1 MNLNLRISITMI
13 IFSLVMTGA
22 FRAYR
27 FFSDWGDSRQAKK
40 EASAPQVQDSLSF
53 FESGYINPE
62 VVQEKMNMEL
72 KDPAVGTPKTTSL
85 SLVKPVFNPNAQG
98 NTEAIPFPGQ
108 AQAAAGAEGN
118 GALDKY
124 SSNPAMQAFTKE
136 MQAALGPRADF
147 KEMLSPDF
155 DKKNA
160 NNPQVQKILLKYTKD
175 PAFMQLMQE
184 MMKDKEFMSA
194 FQEQILTEKGK

>member
-1 MNLNLRISITMI
+1 
-13 IFSLVMTGA
+13 MTGA

-27 FFSDWGDSRQAKK
+27 FFSDWGDKRQAQQ
-40 EASAPQVQDSLSF
+40 EASAPRPQDSLSF
-53 FESGYINPE
+53 FESGYIDPAA
-62 VVQEKMNMEL
+62 VQEKMKVEI

-108 AQAAAGAEGN
+108 TPTPSATPSS
-118 GALDKY
+118 LDKY
-124 SSNPAMQAFTKE
+124 SSDPTMAAFTKE
-136 MQAALGPRADF
+136 LQAALGPQTDF
-147 KEMLSPDF
+147 KDVLNPGF

-175 PAFMQLMQE
+175 PAFMQLMQD

-194 FQEQILTEKGK
+194 FEEQMLTGSGGK